1 MKTQSMFDV
10 LTQQLQEFAS
20 KHEPDSLKIKVP
32 ASFKVHNR
40 DEDFQELLNLIRP
53 AMTSPPPA
61 LIFSDSMDRALG
73 RMALVSCNF
82 ADFELKAATSIED
95 QDALQRSVEFMAF
108 GCYGFKAPTD
118 EVWRGLH
125 HVAIPQHDDQKLAVD
140 IESGL
145 SLVEQFKALV
155 GSALEK
161 DHKMIT
167 IDSLPEDFVKIN
179 PVAEIHDSVYLIEGP
194 VKQRKGKGEK
204 RRNRG
209 SRWH

>member
-1 MKTQSMFDV
+1 MKSSSMFDI
-10 LTQQLQEFAS
+10 LTGQMREFAS
-20 KHEPDSLKIKVP
+20 KHEPDSLKINVP

-108 GCYGFKAPTD
+108 GCYGFKAPTNG
-118 EVWRGLH
+118 VWRGLH
-125 HVAIPQHDDQKLAVD
+125 HVAIPRHDDQKLAVD
-140 IESGL
+140 IECDL
-145 SLVEQFKALV
+145 TLFEQFKAF
-155 GSALEK
+155 GYDPGAT
-161 DHKMIT
+161 MIT
-167 IDSLPEDFVKIN
+167 LDSLPEDFVKIN
-179 PVAEIHDSVYLIEGP
+179 PVAEIQDSVYLMEGP